1 MKDEFLATLSHELR
15 TPLGAILGWA
25 QVLKR
30 KTADPEFTQA
40 LEVIERNTR
49 SQARLIDELLDMSR
63 ITGGKIRLDAQ
74 QILPIDVVRAAIETL
89 TPAAEAKALRLESAL
104 DPVAGPVYGDPGRLQ
119 QAVWN
124 LLSNA
129 VKFTP
134 RGGHVR
140 VGLHRAESRVEI
152 SVADTGVGIRPEFLA
167 HVFERFRQAD
177 ASTTRRYGGLGLG
190 LAIAKHLVELHG
202 GTVQAESAGEG
213 HGATFSIRL
222 PVAALGTLPVV
233 EVPHGVGPPVLADY
247 LISDLSGLKVVVVDD
262 DADTRAL
269 VGKVLSDCGAQVVW
283 PTQLRRRLAHR
294 PGAPGAAPDR
304 YRDARARR
312 LRPAPAAAPARG
324 RGAAIRRSRSRVRAR
339 RGPHASPPRG
349 VPPYLAKAGRAGR
362 AGRDRGKRRRARGRA
377 GRDTA
382 RELAAAR
389 RQAVSLPA
397 GRQVLHDYFAG
408 AECASA
414 LWRRPP
420 SGAPAPGA
428 CLVLFGRSSFLTP
441 LEACG
446 ARPCR

>member
-1 MKDEFLATLSHELR
+1 MTGNGEDALIRSAALRNAAAIQQARERVERELRDARDELRQAAAERERLLAAEKWARAEAERVSWMKDEFLATLSHELR

-63 ITGGKIRLDAQ
+63 ITAGKIRLDAQ

-269 VGKVLSDCGAQVVW
+269 VGKVLSDCGAQVVLADTAATALRLIAQER
-283 PTQLRRRLAHR
+283 PAVLLTDIGMPGLDGYGLLRQLRRLEGGDAI
-294 PGAPGAAPDR
+294 PAIALTAF
-304 YRDARARR
+304 ARAEDRMRALREGFR
-312 LRPAPAAAPARG
+312 L
-324 RGAAIRRSRSRVRAR
+324 
-339 RGPHASPPRG
+339 H
-349 VPPYLAKAGRAGR
+349 LAKPVEPAELVATVASVAGRAVGP
-362 AGRDRGKRRRARGRA
+362 GETRR
-377 GRDTA
+377 
-382 RELAAAR
+382 E
-389 RQAVSLPA
+389 S
-397 GRQVLHDYFAG
+397 
-408 AECASA
+408 
-414 LWRRPP
+414 
-420 SGAPAPGA
+420 
-428 CLVLFGRSSFLTP
+428 
-441 LEACG
+441 
-446 ARPCR
+446 